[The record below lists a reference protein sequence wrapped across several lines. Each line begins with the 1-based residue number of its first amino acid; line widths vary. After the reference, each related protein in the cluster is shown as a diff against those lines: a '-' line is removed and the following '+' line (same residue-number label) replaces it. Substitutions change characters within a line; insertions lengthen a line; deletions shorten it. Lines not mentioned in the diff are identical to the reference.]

1 MRVIHRYIGW
11 LISNVVYSDQ
21 FHIAKYILV
30 IKKLLIGSKL
40 DIPINSP
47 VRDESLF
54 VSVIPKMVLQFCS
67 ET

>member
-1 MRVIHRYIGW
+1 M
-11 LISNVVYSDQ
+11 VYSDQ